1 MIDDDGQIYDKL
13 QQTKT
18 RKMPDIAM
26 TLFIIFRQHSTH
38 IEKTNWSKKKMNTLE
53 VKQNKKTEKKI
64 ASWNML
70 QNKRK

>member
-38 IEKTNWSKKKMNTLE
+38 IEKTNWSQKKMNTLE
-53 VKQNKKTEKKI
+53 VKQNKKTEKNCELKYVT
-64 ASWNML
+64 
-70 QNKRK
+70 K